1 MRADTSSLLECSA
14 ECSLSYA
21 KIMQMRADTSS
32 LLECSAE
39 RSLSYAKI
47 MQISN
52 ITKYETKLRTFS
64 KISEKTT

>member
-1 MRADTSSLLECSA
+1 
-14 ECSLSYA
+14 
-21 KIMQMRADTSS
+21 MRADTSS

-52 ITKYETKLRTFS
+52 ITKYETKLRTRS
-64 KISEKTT
+64 KVWEMII

>member
-1 MRADTSSLLECSA
+1 MQMRADTSSLLECSA

-39 RSLSYAKI
+39 CSLSYAKI

-52 ITKYETKLRTFS
+52 ITK
-64 KISEKTT
+64 